1 MSIKSVLAAD
11 SRFQVAMQR
20 ARALEAAKGR
30 CKLYSEE
37 WYALRGLLAAQ
48 HRIISSCTV
57 ATVEA
62 SGMNYTSEGDFCH
75 LSAVGSVSFNRTNQ
89 YA

>member
-30 CKLYSEE
+30 CKLYSEG
-37 WYALRGLLAAQ
+37 WYSLRDMLDEQ
-48 HRIISSCTV
+48 HKIISSCTA
-57 ATVEA
+57 ATGEA

-75 LSAVGSVSFNRTNQ
+75 LSAVDSVSFYRGAT

>member
-37 WYALRGLLAAQ
+37 WYSLRDMLDEQ
-48 HRIISSCTV
+48 HKIISSCTA
-57 ATVEA
+57 ATGEA
-62 SGMNYTSEGDFCH
+62 SGMKYTSEGDFCH
-75 LSAVGSVSFNRTNQ
+75 LSAVGSVTFNRSNH

>member
-20 ARALEAAKGR
+20 ARAMEAAKGR

-37 WYALRGLLAAQ
+37 WYSLRDMLDDQ
-48 HRIISSCTV
+48 HKIISSCTA
-57 ATVEA
+57 ATGEA
-62 SGMNYTSEGDFCH
+62 SSMNYTASGDFCH
-75 LSAVGSVSFNRTNQ
+75 LAAVGSVSLYRGVSH
-89 YA
+89 A